1 MNSSRR
7 VYIFLFFTFML
18 SCAIMTPVTSQGTP
32 DCDCSDIFDVG
43 TPEWLDCEANGCTG
57 VDIPVSGNVWLLA
70 IAGFVFA
77 FVKFG
82 GHTKLLGYYYSK
94 FEKQE

>member
-7 VYIFLFFTFML
+7 VYIFLFFTIFL
-18 SCAIMTPVTSQGTP
+18 SCAITTPVMCQGTP
-32 DCDCSDIFDVG
+32 DCDCSDIYDVG

-57 VDIPVSGNVWLLA
+57 VDIPVSGNIWLLA
-70 IAGFVFA
+70 MAGVVFA

-82 GHTKLLGYYYSK
+82 GHTKLAGYYYSK
-94 FEKQE
+94 LEKQG